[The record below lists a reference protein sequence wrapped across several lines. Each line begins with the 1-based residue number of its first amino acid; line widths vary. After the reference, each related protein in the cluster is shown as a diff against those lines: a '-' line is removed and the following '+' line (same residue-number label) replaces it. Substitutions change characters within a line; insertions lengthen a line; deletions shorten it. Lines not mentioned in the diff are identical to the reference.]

1 MANNKIEGLET
12 ESSKAPKRLK
22 GFRSRLETRFAAM
35 QQESKAR
42 QEETTKRFD
51 DVMKASA
58 ALTSKIQPEN
68 EKKNT
73 GPQYH
78 DLGFLMNTRN
88 LNGSLDPKKK
98 RVEGVV
104 FQDKNNEFEVGSGS
118 NGIGNR
124 RGSFGAHFRFRKL
137 NMPIFE
143 GEDAHGWIYRM
154 ERYFDIQ
161 EIQEIDQLSWEGL
174 KRRLLERF
182 QQSYEGTLHEQFLGI
197 TQDGTARDYVALF
210 KRLAC
215 QLVGVPE
222 PVLEGTFFNGLKPE
236 LRACVHVMQPEG
248 LHHAMK
254 LSVSI
259 DENKTCNNVLRGEL
273 KDCVIGGD
281 KKVAPDH
288 RCPSQTLQVLLVDES
303 DGSDAEAAPELE
315 VNDGMQEQ
323 RSIKRKF

>member
-1 MANNKIEGLET
+1 MESNNPIT
-12 ESSKAPKRLK
+12 EVKKASNLK
-22 GFRSRLETRFAAM
+22 LSNSRFAAM

-161 EIQEIDQLSWEGL
+161 EIQEIDQLWAAILCMGRVRPYHVIVGVRERLRLGL
-174 KRRLLERF
+174 GKDWRVNLLEFRNRF
-182 QQSYEGTLHEQFLGI
+182 WRAHFLCDATRRASPCHE
-197 TQDGTARDYVALF
+197 A
-210 KRLAC
+210 
-215 QLVGVPE
+215 
-222 PVLEGTFFNGLKPE
+222 
-236 LRACVHVMQPEG
+236 
-248 LHHAMK
+248 
-254 LSVSI
+254 
-259 DENKTCNNVLRGEL
+259 ENKTCNNVLRG
-273 KDCVIGGD
+273 
-281 KKVAPDH
+281 DH